1 MKKILIL
8 GTLYIIA
15 GLALPAFSQT
25 VNYYKGPVVTDK
37 DIVTGAAQVSKYAAI
52 YPGKRMA
59 VVANQTSVVSRAN
72 GSFIHLVDTLVKLK
86 TPIAKIFAPE
96 HGFRGTADAGEH
108 VNDSIDKKTGLKMVS
123 LYGKNAKPDSAAMA
137 DVDIVL
143 FDIQDVGARFYTY
156 ISTLHNIM
164 EACAE
169 FGKPLIVLDRPNPN
183 GFYVDGPILDTV
195 CRSFVGMH
203 QIPIVH
209 GMTIGEYAKMINGE
223 YWLKDSVQ
231 CQLTV
236 VTMEKW
242 DHTMLY
248 QLPIPPSPNL
258 KTMQA
263 VYLYPSLCLFEGTNV
278 SVGRGTATPFEM
290 YGSPLLQKMPYTF
303 TPKSMPGSKKPMH
316 MDKVCH
322 GENLHY
328 DITAQGATM
337 FTLDFV
343 LKAYANTAK
352 PDDFFV
358 KNSFFEKLCGRVDL
372 RDQIKGKISY
382 ADIKTNWQP
391 GLDAFKQ
398 VRKKYLLY
406 KDFE

>member
-8 GTLYIIA
+8 FTLYLVA
-15 GLALPAFSQT
+15 GLAKPAFGQT
-25 VNYYKGPVVTDK
+25 VSYYKGPVVTDK
-37 DIVTGAAQVSKYAAI
+37 DIVTGAAQVAKYAAI

-72 GSFIHLVDTLVKLK
+72 GGFIHLVDTLVKLK

-108 VNDSIDKKTGLKMVS
+108 VNDSVDMKTGLAMVS

-183 GFYVDGPILDTV
+183 GFYIDGPILDTV

-242 DHTMLY
+242 EHTMLY
-248 QLPIPPSPNL
+248 QLPIAPSPNL
-258 KTMQA
+258 KTMQS

-316 MDKVCH
+316 IDKLCY

-328 DITAQGATM
+328 DIATQGAAM

-372 RDQIKGKISY
+372 RDQIKDKVSY
-382 ADIKTNWQP
+382 TDIKTNWQP